1 MLSMLYFFV
10 GFVSGVYGGQ
20 EYDLPKFKPIL
31 SLIYFKIKEYF
42 DKLEKVNK
50 QKSQKEI
57 NEKFLHKE
65 INEVFTQKYAV
76 TDSEP
81 EEEKIVLKNC
91 KED

>member
-1 MLSMLYFFV
+1 MLYFLI
-10 GFVSGVYGGQ
+10 GFVSGVYSGQ

-31 SLIYFKIKEYF
+31 SLLYFKIKEYF

-57 NEKFLHKE
+57 IEE
-65 INEVFTQKYAV
+65 FTQTYAE
-76 TDSEP
+76 SED
-81 EEEKIVLKNC
+81 KNINL